1 MRTYKEKGEVYQSRT
16 LDIDILRAY
25 KGNVADKRE
34 DKGADKKAYWIEIKS
49 ENPKLILPHPQIG
62 TRAFVKPLMASL
74 NKRKNSKIV

>member
-34 DKGADKKAYWIEIKS
+34 DKGADKKAFWAEIKS
-49 ENPKLILPHPQIG
+49 DNPKLILPHPQIV

-74 NKRKNSKIV
+74 NKKKK